1 MRKAVYISGTLFS
14 SLTLL
19 SILFKLLH
27 LQGAPTLL
35 VIGMAGLA
43 FIFIPFYAKYKYD
56 KSKNKGENNF
66 KK

>member
-27 LQGAPTLL
+27 LQGAVTLL
-35 VIGMAGLA
+35 FLGLVGLA
-43 FIFIPFYAKYKYD
+43 IIFIPLVAIYKYK
-56 KSKNKGENNF
+56 NR